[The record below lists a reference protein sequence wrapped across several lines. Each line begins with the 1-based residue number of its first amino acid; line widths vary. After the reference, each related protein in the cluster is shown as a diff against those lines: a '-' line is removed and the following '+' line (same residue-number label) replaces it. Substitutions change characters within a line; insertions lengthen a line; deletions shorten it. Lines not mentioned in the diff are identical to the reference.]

1 MRKRFRMFLGT
12 GFSMA
17 RVSIADVAREA
28 GTSPGTVSKVLND
41 GPESDRIS
49 EDCRRRVLKACDSLG
64 YVRNHA
70 ARSLRTGRSFAI
82 GGLLSSPRSGS
93 RRERGAEDIQFYAPF
108 QAGMLEAATRHGLQL
123 IALAG
128 NEEASPAEVAVS
140 QLRRGRI
147 DGLVVHSVQWRR
159 AAPVVRE
166 LWPEWPVVVA
176 PAPAGLDIPHVGV
189 DALAG
194 VVEGLEHLHTLGHRA
209 IAWAGPEEPETG
221 SYPALRQE
229 KYAEWMA
236 DRGLKAT
243 ILHADVPEDAAR
255 YPVGSRAM
263 ALAEPLAE
271 GISKASPTGVLT
283 YNDEWAMGVY
293 AACARLG
300 LRVPVDLSVVGFDDV
315 HAAAA
320 MPPLTTLSL
329 GLYRV
334 GERAVERLVRMVE
347 GKPDD
352 PDAHHVPAR
361 LVVRDSTA
369 PVGRKPRQE
378 ADR

>member
-1 MRKRFRMFLGT
+1 
-12 GFSMA
+12 MA

-28 GTSPGTVSKVLND
+28 GTSSGTVSKVLND
-41 GPESDRIS
+41 GPESDRIG

-93 RRERGAEDIQFYAPF
+93 RGERGAEDIQFYAPF

-128 NEEASPAEVAVS
+128 NEDASPAEVAVS

-159 AAPVVRE
+159 SAPVVRE

-189 DALAG
+189 DDLAG
-194 VVEGLEHLHTLGHRA
+194 VVEGLQYLYGLGHRA
-209 IAWAGPEEPETG
+209 IAWVGPGDAEAE

-229 KYAEWMA
+229 KYVEWMNS
-236 DRGLKAT
+236 RGLQPT
-243 ILHADVPEDAAR
+243 VLHANSPIDMAGQPL
-255 YPVGSRAM
+255 GGRAM
-263 ALAEPLAE
+263 ALAEPLADGLSE
-271 GISKASPTGVLT
+271 EYPTAVLA

-300 LRVPVDLSVVGFDDV
+300 LRVPQDLSVVGFDDV

-320 MPPLTTLSL
+320 MPALTTLSL

-347 GKPDD
+347 GKPDASD
-352 PDAHHVPAR
+352 GRNVPAR

-369 PVGRKPRQE
+369 SCPRSTNQE
-378 ADR
+378 PEKGPQGKLQ

>member
-1 MRKRFRMFLGT
+1 
-12 GFSMA
+12 MA

-49 EDCRRRVLKACDSLG
+49 EGCRRRVLKACESLG

-93 RRERGAEDIQFYAPF
+93 RGERAAEDIQFYAPF
-108 QAGMLEAATRHGLQL
+108 QAGMLEAATRYGLQL

-128 NEEASPAEVAVS
+128 NEDASPAEVAVS

-147 DGLVVHSVQWRR
+147 DGLVIHTVQWRR
-159 AAPVVRE
+159 SAPVVRE

-189 DALAG
+189 DDLAG
-194 VVEGLEHLHTLGHRA
+194 VVEGLEHLYGLGHRA
-209 IAWAGPEEPETG
+209 IAWVGPEGAEAG

-229 KYAEWMA
+229 KYVEWMNT
-236 DRGLKAT
+236 RGLRPVVLRAN
-243 ILHADVPEDAAR
+243 LREDMAGQPLGA
-255 YPVGSRAM
+255 RAM
-263 ALAEPLAE
+263 ALGGPLVE
-271 GISKASPTGVLT
+271 GLSEASATAVLA

-300 LRVPVDLSVVGFDDV
+300 LQVPHDLSVVGFDDV

-352 PDAHHVPAR
+352 PDAHPVPAR

-369 PVGRKPRQE
+369 SVGITRRQKARGRKRGNG
-378 ADR
+378 R